1 MNKKPTESLVLTEQ
15 RRAEFVSI
23 LFFDVL
29 LQCQFR
35 LPVPLTLENEKK
47 NKALECKPTPPP
59 ETPVVDNFRYKTSHS
74 SASRHTYC
82 KKEVRV
88 K

>member
-35 LPVPLTLENEKK
+35 LPVPLTLENEKN
-47 NKALECKPTPPP
+47 NKALECKPTPLPKHP
-59 ETPVVDNFRYKTSHS
+59 WLIIFDIRQVITSHLLQE
-74 SASRHTYC
+74 RG
-82 KKEVRV
+82 
-88 K
+88 